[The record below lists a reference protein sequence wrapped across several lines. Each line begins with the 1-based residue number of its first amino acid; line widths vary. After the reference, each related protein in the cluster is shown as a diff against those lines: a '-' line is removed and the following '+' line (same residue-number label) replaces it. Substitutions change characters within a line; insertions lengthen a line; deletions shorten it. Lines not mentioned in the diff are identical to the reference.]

1 MLKSFAVT
9 NFKAFEKP
17 IKVDFATTGNYE
29 FNEEA
34 LRNGLVKTAVM
45 YGKNAS
51 GKSSLGFAIFDI
63 VATLTDNFIDMKN
76 YINYKNRISDLPF
89 VDFEYRFLFEDKEVV
104 YSYKKENLKEII
116 AEKLLIDGTL
126 LVDYDKSTEQ
136 DSIFI
141 GFKGAENTDISLGR
155 LKFSALRFV
164 KSNVML
170 AENEENGI
178 FNQFYSFVNKMLLF
192 WSLDTREFIGYT
204 PVSGASILDEIIERN
219 HFSDLQQFFK
229 DAGFEDELIH
239 QNNNG
244 REALLIKYGEN
255 KTIDFGLARS
265 SGMSSLLLLYYW
277 LEDVSDEKKCPSFI
291 FIDEFD
297 AFYHYELSRFIIERL
312 KQYNC
317 QVLLT
322 THNTSLFTND
332 LLRPDC
338 YYICSKN
345 KIENAHH
352 ATPKDLRYGH
362 NLEKLYRGGTFG
374 K

>member
-1 MLKSFAVT
+1 MLKSFTVT

-17 IKVDFATTGNYE
+17 IKVDFAATGNYE

-34 LRNGLVKTAVM
+34 LKNGIVKTAVM

-51 GKSSLGFAIFDI
+51 GKTSLGFAIFDI

-89 VDFEYRFLFEDKEVV
+89 VDFEYRFIFDNKEVV

-116 AEKLLIDGTL
+116 AEKLLIDGSL
-126 LVDYDKSTEQ
+126 LVDYDKSTDQ
-136 DSIFI
+136 DSFFI
-141 GFKGAENTDISLGR
+141 GFKGAENTDISLRR
-155 LKFSALRFV
+155 LNFSALRFV

-170 AENEENGI
+170 AENEENMI
-178 FNQFYSFVNKMLLF
+178 FNKFYNFVNKMLLF

-239 QNNNG
+239 QNSNG
-244 REALLIKYGEN
+244 REVLLIKYGEN

-297 AFYHYELSRFIIERL
+297 AFYHYELSYFIIERL
-312 KQYNC
+312 KSYNC

-322 THNTSLFTND
+322 THNTSPFTND

-345 KIENAHH
+345 KIKNAHH
-352 ATPKDLRYGH
+352 ATPKELRFGH